1 MPRPLSPAVVQLL
14 RCPACRGRLQ
24 EAADHMRCSAQHCGI
39 RFPIVGGV
47 PVLLNEQRSL
57 FRIQNVLRGD
67 HPMMGV
73 KGVVSRAMVQRIL
86 PNISANLSAPR
97 TFARIGRLL
106 EGQISDPKVLI
117 VGGGTLGEGIEA
129 LLSHPGIELVE
140 TDVALGPRVGLVC
153 DAHDLP
159 FADESFDCVIA
170 QAVLEHVVD
179 PHRCVEEMYRVLK
192 PGAIVYAETPFM
204 QQVHL
209 GRFDFSRFTH
219 LGHRRL
225 FRRFEEIES
234 GATGGPGMALAW
246 SYLYFLLSLSS
257 SRFVRRLM
265 RMFASLTSFHLK
277 YFDHFLIERPG
288 AYDAASGYHF
298 LGKKSVKVLDD
309 QELIQLYRGDF

>member
-1 MPRPLSPAVVQLL
+1 LPPTLSPAIVRLL
-14 RCPACRGRLQ
+14 RCPACRSPLRQG
-24 EAADHMRCSAQHCGI
+24 ADHLQCPAHHCGI
-39 RFPIVGGV
+39 RFPVVGGV

-57 FRIQNVLRGD
+57 FRIQNVLGGD
-67 HPMMGV
+67 HPMMST
-73 KGVVSRAMVQRIL
+73 KGGGPRATVQRMM

-97 TFARIGRLL
+97 NFAHIGRLL
-106 EGQISDPKVLI
+106 ERQSSEPKVLI

-129 LLSHPGIELVE
+129 LLGHPGIELVE

-159 FADESFDCVIA
+159 FADESLDCVIA

-234 GATGGPGMALAW
+234 GATGGPGMVLAW
-246 SYLYFLLSLSS
+246 SYLYFLLSFSS
-257 SRFVRRLM
+257 SRFIRKLVRV
-265 RMFASLTSFHLK
+265 FASLTAFHLK
-277 YFDHFLIERPG
+277 YFDHFLIKQAG

-298 LGKKSVKVLDD
+298 LGTKSIKVLDD
-309 QELIQLYRGDF
+309 QELIQLYRGAL